1 MSGVVVTG
9 VGLVTSVGVGTDA
22 TWRAMLAGREGV
34 GEIRYF
40 DTTGYKVHRA
50 HVIDEIPLE
59 TTPHELACRAASE
72 AVRDAGLDVAGTGAE
87 RVGVVVGTLGGDL
100 KTFEGALRTA
110 PQRKES
116 GFTPAVAETYPLAS
130 ILTALAERLGTAG
143 PHLASLNACSSG
155 NHALASGCELLRR
168 GEVDAMIVGGVDGF
182 AQTEFTYFHN
192 LRSLAAEHCQPFDR
206 NRRGLMIGEGA
217 GMLVIEPRDRATRRG
232 ARAYAEVRGYGLSAD
247 GFHVTSPDPSGAG
260 AIRAMQAALRA
271 AGLSPDDI
279 DYVSAHGTGTL
290 ANDRAEAVALRAV
303 FGERAGR
310 LPVSSVKSM
319 IGHSMGAA
327 SAIESGVC
335 CLALRDGTVPPTINF
350 ETPDPDCPLDC
361 VPNAARP
368 LALRA
373 VMNNSFAFG
382 GNNAVVVF
390 GRV

>member
-1 MSGVVVTG
+1 
-9 VGLVTSVGVGTDA
+9 
-22 TWRAMLAGREGV
+22 
-34 GEIRYF
+34 
-40 DTTGYKVHRA
+40 VHRA
-50 HVIDEIPLE
+50 HVIREVALE
-59 TTPHELACRAASE
+59 TTPHELACLAASE
-72 AVRDAGLDVAGTGAE
+72 AVRDAGLDVSRTGPE

-100 KTFEGALRTA
+100 KTFEGVLRA
-110 PQRKES
+110 DPHHKET
-116 GFTPAVAETYPLAS
+116 GFTPAVARTYPLS
-130 ILTALAERLGTAG
+130 TILAALAERLGTGG
-143 PHLASLNACSSG
+143 PHLLSVNACSSG
-155 NHALASGCELLRR
+155 NHALATGCDLIRR
-168 GEVDAMIVGGVDGF
+168 GEVDAMVVGGVDAF

-217 GMLVIEPRDRATRRG
+217 GMLVLESLEHAARRG
-232 ARAYAEVRGYGLSAD
+232 APTHAEVKGYGLSAD

-260 AIRAMQAALRA
+260 AIRAIRAALRA
-271 AGLSPDDI
+271 AALGPDDV
-279 DYVSAHGTGTL
+279 DYVSAHGTGTP

-303 FGERAGR
+303 FGERASR

-327 SAIESGVC
+327 SAIESVVC
-335 CLALRDGTVPPTINF
+335 CLALRDGVVPPTINY

-368 LALRA
+368 IALRA

-390 GRV
+390 TKP